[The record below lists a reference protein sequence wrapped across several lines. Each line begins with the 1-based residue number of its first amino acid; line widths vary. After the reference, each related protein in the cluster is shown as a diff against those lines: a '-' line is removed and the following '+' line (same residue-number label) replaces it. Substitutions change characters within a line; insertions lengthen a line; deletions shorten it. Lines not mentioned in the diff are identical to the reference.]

1 MTIIRVGLI
10 GYGYAGATFHA
21 PLICST
27 KGLTLTRIASSNMQ
41 KVHQD
46 FPEAALS
53 ESPQHLINA
62 ADVDLVVIATP
73 NASHH
78 PLAMQALQAGKHVV
92 LEKPFTVTVAQAQE
106 LLQLAQQKKLV
117 LSVFHNRR
125 WDNDFLTAR
134 RCIESGMLG
143 KIHTYQSHFD
153 RYRPNVRQ
161 RWREDDL
168 PGSGTLYD
176 LGAHLIDQ
184 ALVLFGMPATVFAD
198 VFAQRAG
205 AVAPDYFHLVL
216 GYGSRRVIL
225 HSGAIVSNFGLRLQV
240 HGSAGSYVKYG
251 FDPQEDALRAGATP
265 SDALWGC
272 DPEAAFGHITVERD
286 GELVTEKLET
296 LPGRYLSYYQGMAN
310 AIADGTPAPVTAA
323 EALAVIKV
331 IDYAMQ
337 SSRGQRVIAL
347 PAVE

>member
-1 MTIIRVGLI
+1 MTTIQVGLI

-27 KGLTLTRIASSNMQ
+27 EGLTLTRIASSNAH
-41 KVHQD
+41 KVRQD
-46 FPEAALS
+46 FPDAALS
-53 ESPQHLINA
+53 DSPQDLINA

-134 RCIESGMLG
+134 KCIESGMLG
-143 KIHTYQSHFD
+143 EITTYQSHYD

-161 RWREDDL
+161 RWRENDL

-184 ALVLFGMPATVFAD
+184 ALVLFGMPDTVSAD
-198 VFAQRAG
+198 VFAQRTGG
-205 AVAPDYFHLVL
+205 AAPDYFHLVL
-216 GYGSRRVIL
+216 GYANRRVIL
-225 HSGAIVSNFGLRLQV
+225 HSGSIVSNPGLRLQV

-251 FDPQEDALRAGATP
+251 FDPQEDALRAGRKP
-265 SDALWGC
+265 GDALWGC
-272 DPEAAFGHITVERD
+272 EPEAAFGQITLERD
-286 GELVTEKLET
+286 GELVTEKLAT
-296 LPGRYLSYYQGMAN
+296 LPGSYLNYYQGMAD
-310 AIADGTPAPVTAA
+310 AIANGAPPPVSAA
-323 EALAVIKV
+323 EALAVIKI
-331 IDYAMQ
+331 IDYTMQ
-337 SSRGQRVIAL
+337 SSREQRVIAL

>member
-1 MTIIRVGLI
+1 MTMIRVGLI

-27 KGLTLTRIASSNMQ
+27 EGLALTRIASSNAH

-46 FPEAALS
+46 FPDVALS
-53 ESPQHLINA
+53 QSPQDLINA

-78 PLAMQALQAGKHVV
+78 PLAMQALLAGKHVV
-92 LEKPFTVTVAQAQE
+92 LEKPFTVTVAQAEE
-106 LLQLAQQKKLV
+106 LLQLAQQKNLV

-134 RCIESGMLG
+134 HCIESGMLG
-143 KIHTYQSHFD
+143 EITTYQSHYD

-184 ALVLFGMPATVFAD
+184 ALVLFGMPDTIFAD

-205 AVAPDYFHLVL
+205 GAAPDYFHLVL
-216 GYGSRRVIL
+216 GYASRRVIL
-225 HSGAIVSNFGLRLQV
+225 HSGAIVSNPGLRLQV
-240 HGSAGSYVKYG
+240 HGSAGSYVKNG
-251 FDPQEDALRAGATP
+251 FDPQEDALRAGRTP
-265 SDALWGC
+265 GDALWGC
-272 DPEAAFGHITVERD
+272 EPEAAFGQITFERD
-286 GELVTEKLET
+286 GQFVTEKLET
-296 LPGRYLSYYQGMAN
+296 VPGSYMHYYQAMAD
-310 AIADGTPAPVTAA
+310 AIANGAPAPVSAA

-337 SSRGQRVIAL
+337 SSREQRVIAL
-347 PAVE
+347 PSVE